1 MHAAIAALILAATAQ
16 AAPQHHYPPPHAPYG
31 HHHSPA
37 GGNAAAHTPYPY
49 FHPHHNSTSSS
60 PYSPATSSEVLTPP
74 SSYVPATSSAASAPS
89 SSASKGK
96 ACKNKNTGAAPGSSA
111 DATVSNAGAPYSA
124 PSSSSSSQLGN
135 APGSGSSL
143 APYPYA
149 PVGSSVPPYANTST
163 AASVPAY
170 TPTPSSSTPYA
181 YAPGGSS
188 SVTPAAYTPTPV
200 VPASSSLVSS
210 SSSVSSSTAPT
221 STGKVTSAGINIAG
235 CDFGCDTSGNC
246 QSGSQC
252 PTEVG
257 PTQMQHFSADD
268 GLNIFRLP
276 VGWQYL
282 VNNQLSG
289 ALDEKF
295 MSDYDGLVQSCLKLN
310 ARCII
315 DIHNYARWNGQI
327 VGQSEGGPTNDDLA
341 DLWTKLATKYATNSN
356 VVFGIMNEPHDLD
369 MTKWAATVQAVVTAI
384 RQAGASDQWILL
396 PGTNYTATGG
406 YEYASAPALEK
417 VTNPDGSTDNLVFD
431 IHNYYDSDNSGTNAE
446 CVADHVDDRFK
457 PLGDYLRTSKRQA
470 FLSETG
476 GGNTASC
483 EQYICNAL
491 EFMSSYSDVYLG
503 WTGWA
508 AGSFDSSYVLSEVP
522 DGATDKPLVQQCIAG
537 KFKGT
542 N

>member
-221 STGKVTSAGINIAG
+221 STGK
-235 CDFGCDTSGNC
+235 GNC